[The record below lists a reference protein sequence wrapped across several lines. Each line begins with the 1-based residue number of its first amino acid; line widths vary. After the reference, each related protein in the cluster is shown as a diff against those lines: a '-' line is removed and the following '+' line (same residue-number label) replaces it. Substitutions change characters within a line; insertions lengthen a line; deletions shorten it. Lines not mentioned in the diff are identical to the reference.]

1 MVLLSL
7 RSSPRNVSA
16 AMAALHVPEAVSP

>member
-1 MVLLSL
+1 VLLSL